1 MPKTKHKSD
10 TDFKRFY
17 CLCPVEPNVFSKD
30 QTARAD
36 GYCF

>member
-1 MPKTKHKSD
+1 MPKTKHKPD

-17 CLCPVEPNVFSKD
+17 CLFPVEPNVFSKD
-30 QTARAD
+30 QTAPAD